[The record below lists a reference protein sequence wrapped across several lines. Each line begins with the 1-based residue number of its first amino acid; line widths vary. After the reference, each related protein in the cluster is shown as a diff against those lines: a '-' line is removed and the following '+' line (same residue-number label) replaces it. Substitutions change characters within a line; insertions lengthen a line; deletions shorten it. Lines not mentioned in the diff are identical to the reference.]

1 MAIVLNNV
9 TGGYNV
15 STINANFQKIED
27 YVNDKLLARAATG
40 VAGEAMMGRD
50 LDMNGNSIL
59 NVSTGGG
66 AGSLVTKGYVDAADS
81 ALQLQITNNFNSSL
95 RVPEAY
101 IAPLPAAYN
110 RAWKSL
116 GFDGAGQI
124 ALQDPAGSGLWGYVP
139 VTGSFEAGGSLSQRF
154 EVLFWE
160 STSEYWRWDGAMPKL
175 VLPGSTPDTAG
186 GTGKG
191 KWVDVT
197 DATLRTNLGSG
208 DGLKWVGKCHS
219 VSALRLTEPTYDGQ
233 SITLAR
239 TSASAPLVNAV
250 LTYDAS
256 DTTTT
261 DDGYSVFVTPN
272 GARWKAD
279 VSNGVDIR
287 LHENLTN
294 DGGNFASVMN
304 DIMAKEVQ
312 KIIAASSML
321 AGNTKITIPAKFQ
334 HGSKLSLTLDTT
346 LRVCSLFS
354 IEFEGN
360 AELKYAGS
368 SGKAIAIDNY
378 YYYQTYGLS
387 GWTIG
392 LLVHQHQGCFRSLT
406 GEIEVVG
413 ISSDGVTSTASGVFF
428 GNSEGNTVS
437 SNILNIRGYTV
448 DNIKIRG
455 FYYGFDMTVKSQYL
469 NTISNYNFVYNYY
482 GLGNTIA
489 DVSNGGERI
498 RFVNGVIGNNTSHG
512 IYWGAI
518 SAGIVF
524 DSISIDYNGGDA
536 ICFSYYGRGNRFIF
550 TNECWIEGYGSGHYV
565 YSAEASGAWAADLH
579 NHLFFDQGTYI
590 LPRVNSPIAE
600 MPRSPIFK
608 NRGNVTD
615 YIYDG
620 GMYIEFKAKT
630 ASKSLSLVELGSQ
643 NRIVLK
649 RTGTL
654 RFPEPSLT
662 SYKHSLNFG
671 LYNFSGTTGANL
683 KGATDAGTQ
692 MLFSTINN
700 DAALTIVY
708 GNTDT
713 SDANTFTQ
721 AQEVNITSTS
731 TDARFIVQ
739 NTNIRVPLNNPDE
752 KIYGGIT
759 LNPAGIT
766 GGDMF
771 VTLRLQIY
779 RASDLSTQIGTL
791 YGADVKVSDYSA
803 AGGDGSGLVSI
814 QCSASVPATAVSAY
828 GGSIVVVPALSFVG
842 AQGSYKIRL
851 PAFWKE

>member
-1 MAIVLNNV
+1 MSNKLTQPKGSVSRETNKESIARIFGIKKSSVEYLSTSVLIDPYTILYDENTQTCWYRGLATGSAISWSISGQTL
-9 TGGYNV
+9 TLITSSGTYNL
-15 STINANFQKIED
+15 
-27 YVNDKLLARAATG
+27 LLA
-40 VAGEAMMGRD
+40 D
-50 LDMNGNSIL
+50 
-59 NVSTGGG
+59 
-66 AGSLVTKGYVDAADS
+66 
-81 ALQLQITNNFNSSL
+81 
-95 RVPEAY
+95 
-101 IAPLPAAYN
+101 
-110 RAWKSL
+110 
-116 GFDGAGQI
+116 
-124 ALQDPAGSGLWGYVP
+124 
-139 VTGSFEAGGSLSQRF
+139 
-154 EVLFWE
+154 
-160 STSEYWRWDGAMPKL
+160 
-175 VLPGSTPDTAG
+175 
-186 GTGKG
+186 
-191 KWVDVT
+191 
-197 DATLRTNLGSG
+197 LRTNLGAS
-208 DGLKWVGKCHS
+208 DGFKLIGRCKNI
-219 VSALRLTEPTYDGQ
+219 AELRTIEPTNHGQ
-233 SITLAR
+233 AIVLNQSNLAGP
-239 TSASAPLVNAV
+239 TINAV

-261 DDGYSVFVTPN
+261 DDGYSVFVTNN

-279 VSNGVDIR
+279 VSRGIDVRMHESIKVDG
-287 LHENLTN
+287 T
-294 DGGNFASVMN
+294 NFATVVN

-312 KIIAASSML
+312 KIISAGSML

-334 HGSKLSLTLDTT
+334 TGSKLSLTLDTT

-360 AELKYAGS
+360 AELKYAGN
-368 SGKAIAIDNY
+368 SGKAISVDNY

-387 GWTIG
+387 GWAIG

-413 ISSDGVTSTASGVFF
+413 ISADGITSTASGVFF

-437 SNILNIRGYTV
+437 SNILNIRGYTI

-524 DSISIDYNGGDA
+524 DSVSIDYNGGDA

-550 TNECWIEGYGSGHYV
+550 TNECWIEGYGAGHYV
-565 YSAEASGAWAADLH
+565 YSAEPSGAWAADLH
-579 NHLFFDQGTYI
+579 NHLFFNQGTYI
-590 LPRVNSPIAE
+590 LPRINSPITE

-620 GMYIEFKAKT
+620 GMYIDFKGKT
-630 ASKSLSLVELGSQ
+630 ASKSLSLIELGSQ

-654 RFPEPSLT
+654 KFPEPSLT

-671 LYNFSGTTGANL
+671 LYNFSGDVGSNL
-683 KGATDAGTQ
+683 KGATDAGTR

-708 GNTDT
+708 GNIDT
-713 SDANTFTQ
+713 SDTSTFTQ
-721 AQEVNITSTS
+721 AQEVNVSSTS
-731 TDARFIVQ
+731 TDARFIIQ
-739 NTNIRVPLNNPDE
+739 NTNIRIPLNNPE
-752 KIYGGIT
+752 EIVYGAIT
-759 LNPAGIT
+759 MNPAGIT
-766 GGDMF
+766 SGKLF

-791 YGADVKVSDYSA
+791 YGSDIKVADYSTS
-803 AGGDGSGLVSI
+803 GGDGSGLISL
-814 QCSASVPATAVSAY
+814 QCSASVPASAVASY

>member
-1 MAIVLNNV
+1 MTDTNYLVSMPSTPFSAPRAFKSVANGKIYIGNPDTDPVNPANQIPVYIVNEDGSEV
-9 TGGYNV
+9 QV
-15 STINANFQKIED
+15 SQPIIINA
-27 YVNDKLLARAATG
+27 
-40 VAGEAMMGRD
+40 
-50 LDMNGNSIL
+50 
-59 NVSTGGG
+59 GGFP
-66 AGSLVTKGYVDAADS
+66 V
-81 ALQLQITNNFNSSL
+81 
-95 RVPEAY
+95 
-101 IAPLPAAYN
+101 YN
-110 RAWKSL
+110 
-116 GFDGAGQI
+116 GQI
-124 ALQDPAGSGLWGYVP
+124 MKFITKQNFSMAVYDAYGVQQFYWAD
-139 VTGSFEAGGSLSQRF
+139 LSR
-154 EVLFWE
+154 L
-160 STSEYWRWDGAMPKL
+160 D
-175 VLPGSTPDTAG
+175 PDTAINNIL
-186 GTGKG
+186 
-191 KWVDVT
+191 
-197 DATLRTNLGSG
+197 ANLGSD

-219 VSALRLTEPTYDGQ
+219 VSALRATEPTYDGQ
-233 SITLAR
+233 AITLAR
-239 TSASAPLVNAV
+239 ASASGPLVNAV

-261 DDGYSVFVTPN
+261 DDGYSVFVTSN

-279 VSNGVDIR
+279 VSKGIDVR
-287 LHENLTN
+287 LHESLHV
-294 DGGNFASVMN
+294 DGSNFATVLN

-312 KIIAASSML
+312 KIIAAGSML
-321 AGNTKITIPAKFQ
+321 AGNTKIIIPAKFQ
-334 HGSKLSLTLDTT
+334 NGGKLVLTLDTT
-346 LRVCSLFS
+346 LRVCSIFS
-354 IEFEGN
+354 IEFEGGV
-360 AELKYAGS
+360 ELNYAGVN
-368 SGKAIAIDNY
+368 GKAIAIDNY
-378 YYYQTYGLS
+378 YYYLTYGLS

-392 LLVHQHQGCFRSLT
+392 LLVHQHQGCFRSLA

-413 ISSDGVTSTASGVFF
+413 ISADGVTSTASGVFF

-482 GLGNTIA
+482 GMGNTIA

-524 DSISIDYNGGDA
+524 DSVSIDYNGGDA

-550 TNECWIEGYGSGHYV
+550 TNECWIEGYGAGHYV
-565 YSAEASGAWAADLH
+565 YSAESSGAWAEALH
-579 NHLFFDQGTYI
+579 NHLFFNQGTYI
-590 LPRVNSPIAE
+590 LPRINSPITE

-615 YIYDG
+615 YIYDNG
-620 GMYIEFKAKT
+620 VYIDFKGKT
-630 ASKSLSLVELGSQ
+630 ASKSQSLIELGSQ

-671 LYNFSGTTGANL
+671 LYNFSGTAGANL
-683 KGATDAGTQ
+683 KGTTDAGTQ
-692 MLFSTINN
+692 MLFSSINN

-708 GNTDT
+708 GNVDT

-721 AQEVNITSTS
+721 AQEVNVTSTA
-731 TDARFIVQ
+731 TDARFVIQ
-739 NTNIRVPLNNPDE
+739 NANVRVPLNNPDE
-752 KIYGGIT
+752 KVYGGIT

-766 GGDMF
+766 SGDMF

-779 RASDLSTQIGTL
+779 RASDLSTQIGVI
-791 YGADVKVSDYSA
+791 YGGDVKVPDYSTS
-803 AGGDGSGLVSI
+803 GGDGSGLISL
-814 QCSASVPATAVSAY
+814 QCSASVPASAVAAY